1 MPIGNDSWWKWRWIG
16 PTLLLSLS
24 ALIAV
29 SLSYLAIDLAGRW
42 RWMTGGATAMG
53 AGISKTHYVSML
65 ALRLP
70 LPVGCHWPAVRESLV
85 L

>member
-1 MPIGNDSWWKWRWIG
+1 MVISPNAPMTSPYDY
-16 PTLLLSLS
+16 LVSLS